1 MPKQKKIRVGV
12 LFGGRSPEHEVSLV
26 SAKNVISA
34 LDREKYE
41 VVGIGITKEGKWVHV
56 DKTLGLS
63 NLEDAPRLK
72 EIILSNN
79 PQATGFYFL
88 ENNSPTKFQKLDV
101 IFPVLHGVFGEDG
114 SLQGLLELSGI
125 PYVGCGVLAS
135 ALGMDK
141 SIQKQ
146 LLERAGFPVTPWVE
160 IRNNEFKKDQ
170 DNIYKKIY
178 NLSFPLFVKP
188 ANMGSSVGVHK
199 VHNKKDLQDAL
210 RDAFRYDTK
219 ILAEMAVPA
228 AREIECA
235 VIGNDDP
242 QTSILGEIKPANE
255 FYDYHDKYINGKS
268 RVIIPAD
275 LPKKTEELIRHYAL
289 AAFKILNCSGL
300 TRVDFLLNGNSLKIY
315 INEINTLPGFTSI
328 SMFPKL
334 FEASGTKLSPLL
346 DELIHSAFQKQKE
359 KHTLLRSSNSE
370 TVGAII

>member
-41 VVGIGITKEGKWVHV
+41 VVQIGITKEGKWVHD

-63 NLEDAPRLK
+63 ILEDAPRSQ

-88 ENNSPTKFQKLDV
+88 ENNSPMKFQKLDV

-146 LLERAGFPVTPWVE
+146 LLERTGFPVTPWVE

-210 RDAFRYDTK
+210 CDAFRYDTK
-219 ILAEMAVPA
+219 ILAEAAVPA

-255 FYDYHDKYINGKS
+255 FYDYNDKYINGKS

-275 LPKKTEELIRHYAL
+275 LPKKIEELIRHYAL

-334 FEASGTKLSPLL
+334 FEASGIKLSSLL
-346 DELIHSAFQKQKE
+346 DELIHSAFQRQKE
-359 KHTLLRSSNSE
+359 KYTLLRSSNSE

>member
-34 LDREKYE
+34 LDSEKYE
-41 VVGIGITKEGKWVHV
+41 VVQIGITKKGKWIHS

-63 NLEDAPRLK
+63 NLEDAPRSE

-79 PQATGFYFL
+79 PQVTGFYFL

-210 RDAFRYDTK
+210 HDAFRYDTK

-255 FYDYHDKYINGKS
+255 FYDYNDKYINGKS

-275 LPKKTEELIRHYAL
+275 LPKKIEELIRHYAL
-289 AAFKILNCSGL
+289 VAFKILNCSGL

-334 FEASGTKLSPLL
+334 FEASGIKLSPLL
-346 DELIHSAFQKQKE
+346 DELIHSAFQRQKE
-359 KHTLLRSSNSE
+359 KYTLLRSSNSE

>member
-41 VVGIGITKEGKWVHV
+41 VIQIGITKKGKWVHV
-56 DKTLGLS
+56 DKTLDLS
-63 NLEDAPRLK
+63 NLEDAPRSQ
-72 EIILSNN
+72 EIIFSNN

-88 ENNSPTKFQKLDV
+88 ENSSPAKFQKLDV

-114 SLQGLLELSGI
+114 FLQGLLELSGI

-146 LLERAGFPVTPWVE
+146 ILERAGFPVTPWVE

-255 FYDYHDKYINGKS
+255 FYDYNDKYINGKS

-275 LPKKTEELIRHYAL
+275 LPKKIEELIRHYAL

-334 FEASGTKLSPLL
+334 FEASGIKLSPLL
-346 DELIHSAFQKQKE
+346 DELIHLAFQRQKE
-359 KHTLLRSSNSE
+359 KYTLLRSSNSKM
-370 TVGAII
+370 VGAII

>member
-34 LDREKYE
+34 LNREKYE

-56 DKTLGLS
+56 DKTLGLA
-63 NLEDAPRLK
+63 NLKNTPRSK

-88 ENNSPTKFQKLDV
+88 ENNSSTKFQKLDI

-160 IRNNEFKKDQ
+160 IKNNEFKKDQ
-170 DNIYKKIY
+170 DSIYKKIY

-255 FYDYHDKYINGKS
+255 FYDYNDKYINGKS

-275 LPKKTEELIRHYAL
+275 LPKKIEELIRHYAL

-300 TRVDFLLNGNSLKIY
+300 TRVDFLINGNSLKIY

-334 FEASGTKLSPLL
+334 FEASGKKLSPLL
-346 DELIHSAFQKQKE
+346 DELIHSAFQRQEE
-359 KHTLLRSSNSE
+359 KYTLLRSFNSE
-370 TVGAII
+370 TIGVII

>member
-34 LDREKYE
+34 LNREKYE
-41 VVGIGITKEGKWVHV
+41 VIQIGITKEGKWVHV
-56 DKTLGLS
+56 DKTHGLS
-63 NLEDAPRLK
+63 NLKDASRYE

-88 ENNSPTKFQKLDV
+88 ENNSSMKFQKLDV

-210 RDAFRYDTK
+210 GDAFRYDTK

-255 FYDYHDKYINGKS
+255 FYDYNDKYINGKS

-275 LPKKTEELIRHYAL
+275 LSKKIEKLIRHYAL

-334 FEASGTKLSPLL
+334 FEANGIKLSPLL
-346 DELIHSAFQKQKE
+346 DELIHSAFQRQKE
-359 KHTLLRSSNSE
+359 KYTLLRSSNLE
-370 TVGAII
+370 TVGVII

>member
-56 DKTLGLS
+56 DKTPGLS
-63 NLEDAPRLK
+63 ILEDAPRSK

-141 SIQKQ
+141 TIQKQ

-199 VHNKKDLQDAL
+199 VHNKKELQDAL

-219 ILAEMAVPA
+219 ILAEAAVPA

-255 FYDYHDKYINGKS
+255 FYDYNDKYINGKS
-268 RVIIPAD
+268 RVIISAD
-275 LPKKTEELIRHYAL
+275 LPKKIEELIRHYAL

-334 FEASGTKLSPLL
+334 FEASGIKLSSLL
-346 DELIHSAFQKQKE
+346 DELILLAFQRQKE
-359 KHTLLRSSNSE
+359 KYTLLRSSNSE
-370 TVGAII
+370 TVGVII

>member
-56 DKTLGLS
+56 DKTPGFS
-63 NLEDAPRLK
+63 ILEDASRSK

-88 ENNSPTKFQKLDV
+88 KNNSPTKFQKLDV

-114 SLQGLLELSGI
+114 SPQGLLELSGI

-146 LLERAGFPVTPWVE
+146 LLERAGFPITPWVE

-199 VHNKKDLQDAL
+199 VHHKKDLQDAL

-219 ILAEMAVPA
+219 ILAEAAVPA

-242 QTSILGEIKPANE
+242 QISILGEIKPANE
-255 FYDYHDKYINGKS
+255 FYDYNDKYINGKS

-275 LPKKTEELIRHYAL
+275 LPKKIEELIRYYAL

-334 FEASGTKLSPLL
+334 LEASGIKLSLLL
-346 DELIHSAFQKQKE
+346 DELIHSAFQRQEE
-359 KHTLLRSSNSE
+359 KYTLLRSFNSE
-370 TVGAII
+370 TVGVII